1 MNDRF
6 TISFEE
12 LIKFYMKKWK
22 FIAIISVLAG
32 MIFYVVAMW
41 AGEEIVVPPSERCV
55 YLEGQEESLKDY
67 IDNSVIMK
75 MDSMNISQITF
86 SVKNILNQE
95 EFGECLSTGK
105 GWDENTFR
113 LPVKYLNEVVVW
125 EKGEKEGD
133 LKIQLRYFDQNSCE
147 KFYDKISIWLRNIQE
162 DIVIT
167 DKAEIIVSDE
177 NVLRKQLEIFD
188 LLDDVQGELEYVA
201 AGFTLSVSKEIALVV
216 GILIGGILA
225 AFLLMV
231 VFWIDNFKS
240 CERQRNKK

>member
-12 LIKFYMKKWK
+12 LIKYYMKKWK

-32 MIFYVVAMW
+32 VIFYVVAMW

-55 YLEGQEESLKDY
+55 YLEEQEESLKDY

-86 SVKNILNQE
+86 SVKNIENPE
-95 EFGECLSTGK
+95 EFGACLSTGK
-105 GWDENTFR
+105 GWDEDAFM

-125 EKGEKEGD
+125 EKGEKEGE
-133 LKIQLRYFDQNSCE
+133 LKIQLRYFDQDSCE
-147 KFYDKISIWLRNIQE
+147 EFYEKISQWLRSIQE
-162 DIVIT
+162 DIIFA
-167 DKAEIIVSDE
+167 DKVEMIVSEE

-201 AGFTLSVSKEIALVV
+201 AGFTLSVSKEVALVV
-216 GILIGGILA
+216 GMLTGGIFS
-225 AFLLMV
+225 AFLFMV

>member
-12 LIKFYMKKWK
+12 LIKYYMKKWK

-32 MIFYVVAMW
+32 VIFYVVAMW

-55 YLEGQEESLKDY
+55 YLEEQEESLKDY

-86 SVKNILNQE
+86 SVKNIVNSE
-95 EFGECLSTGK
+95 EFGACLSTGK
-105 GWDENTFR
+105 GWDENTFM

-125 EKGEKEGD
+125 EKGEKEGE
-133 LKIQLRYFDQNSCE
+133 LKIQLRYFDQDSCE
-147 KFYDKISIWLRNIQE
+147 EFYEKISLWLRNIQE
-162 DIVIT
+162 DIVIA
-167 DKAEIIVSDE
+167 DKAEMIVSDE

-201 AGFTLSVSKEIALVV
+201 AGFTLSVSKEVALVV
-216 GILIGGILA
+216 GMLTGGILA
-225 AFLLMV
+225 AFLLMLR
-231 VFWIDNFKS
+231 FWIDHIKS
-240 CERQRNKK
+240 WER